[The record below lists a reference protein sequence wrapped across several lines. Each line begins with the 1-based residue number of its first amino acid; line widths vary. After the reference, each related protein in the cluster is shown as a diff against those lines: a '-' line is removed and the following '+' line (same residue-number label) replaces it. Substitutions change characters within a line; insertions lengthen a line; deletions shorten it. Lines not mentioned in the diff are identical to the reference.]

1 MVNSNLAYQDIEVEI
16 PQIKDETV
24 KRCSVSLSDV
34 IARGKRLEASV
45 FDVEAKQAWQ
55 TVINNRFGIKHVQKQ
70 INDLALQANQKR
82 YKAYKLEQQAL
93 DIMDNEV
100 IFAK

>member
-16 PQIKDETV
+16 PQIKDEHV
-24 KRCSVSLSDV
+24 KWCSVSLSDV

>member
-1 MVNSNLAYQDIEVEI
+1 MVQSNDWRAVIRF
-16 PQIKDETV
+16 PTAKKKQI
-24 KRCSVSLSDV
+24 SLSDV
-34 IARGKRLEASV
+34 IARGKRLEASA